1 MPTQFENMGLNNN
14 FENQVI
20 HEMSHEERVKATILV
35 HKTWKNAEIRDE
47 LIDMLGLI
55 TAEERQKEQK

>member
-1 MPTQFENMGLNNN
+1 MATKYENMGLNNN

-20 HEMSHEERVKATILV
+20 HEMSREERVKATILV

-55 TAEERQKEQK
+55 TPEEHQKEQK